1 MDKLKSFID
10 QNRSAFDE
18 EPLPLGHLERF
29 ERKLPKPSRKRLYWR
44 IGGMVAAV
52 AASFLLLLFLRPQ
65 LQTDK
70 AEGNDLS
77 GLASEEVRGEIR
89 DLCQYYQMRVD
100 GILAQMEEI
109 SKRERTPGVCE
120 LLAASRRVV
129 HDNQAFERKVLPT
142 LPDSGEGIYT
152 VTLHY
157 TNSLNGLSFMLR
169 KMEQIA
175 GNDKETIGNLK

>member
-52 AASFLLLLFLRPQ
+52 AASLLFLLFFRPQ

-89 DLCQYYQMRVD
+89 DLCQYYQMRVN
-100 GILAQMEEI
+100 GILAQM
-109 SKRERTPGVCE
+109 
-120 LLAASRRVV
+120 
-129 HDNQAFERKVLPT
+129 
-142 LPDSGEGIYT
+142 
-152 VTLHY
+152 
-157 TNSLNGLSFMLR
+157 
-169 KMEQIA
+169 
-175 GNDKETIGNLK
+175 

>member
-1 MDKLKSFID
+1 
-10 QNRSAFDE
+10 
-18 EPLPLGHLERF
+18 
-29 ERKLPKPSRKRLYWR
+29 
-44 IGGMVAAV
+44 
-52 AASFLLLLFLRPQ
+52 
-65 LQTDK
+65 
-70 AEGNDLS
+70 
-77 GLASEEVRGEIR
+77 
-89 DLCQYYQMRVD
+89 
-100 GILAQMEEI
+100 MEEI

-142 LPDSGEGIYT
+142 LPDSSEGIYT

-175 GNDKETIGNLK
+175 DNDKETIENIK

>member
-10 QNRSAFDE
+10 QNRSAFEE

-29 ERKLPKPSRKRLYWR
+29 ERKLPKPSRRRLYWR
-44 IGGMVAAV
+44 VGGMVAAV
-52 AASFLLLLFLRPQ
+52 AASLLLLLLLRPQ
-65 LQTDK
+65 VRTDEV
-70 AEGNDLS
+70 EGNGLP
-77 GLASEEVRGEIR
+77 GLAGEEARGEIQ

-109 SKRERTPGVCE
+109 SRRERTPGVCE
-120 LLAASRRVV
+120 LLAASRRVI
-129 HDNQAFERKVLPT
+129 HDNLAFERKVLPT

-175 GNDKETIGNLK
+175 GNDKETIENIK

>member
-29 ERKLPKPSRKRLYWR
+29 ERKLPKLSRKRLYWR

-52 AASFLLLLFLRPQ
+52 AASLLLLLFFRPQ

-70 AEGNDLS
+70 ADGNDLP
-77 GLASEEVRGEIR
+77 GLASEAVRGEIR

-142 LPDSGEGIYT
+142 LPDSSEGIYT

-175 GNDKETIGNLK
+175 DNDTETIENIK